1 MPNPLNPQFL
11 LEAVLKFPVEKNYIG
26 LGLLPQ
32 REVGAY
38 ELTWDVQQ
46 DENNL
51 AGVYAVN
58 GEIKAGHPRIYQQ
71 LFADVINI
79 GAARVLD
86 ADSVMALRDPG
97 VIGMTQ
103 GGGVVGAIR
112 AKAERKVAEALAD
125 ANSEVDASIEYL
137 IINALRGSINWP
149 PAGVTNPP
157 PGWGQTVFN
166 IDFKFDTRHTGNISA
181 ITGGAGV
188 PWSTIATAD
197 PARDLGAIAVNHQDN
212 AGVDMSEF
220 TLVCSRHVIR
230 HLANNTTFQTFFR
243 YKTENTMLNFNEVK
257 AWLQSQLGVN
267 IVVYDA
273 QYTYRSVSTGGAVT
287 ISRARFLPTNEI
299 LVIPNLKSIGQFST
313 APAKANNWQT
323 GKWTWI
329 DEKVNP
335 WVTMLGVGEIGFPM
349 LAHPEAIG
357 RYIINA

>member
-125 ANSEVDASIEYL
+125 ANSE
-137 IINALRGSINWP
+137 
-149 PAGVTNPP
+149 
-157 PGWGQTVFN
+157 
-166 IDFKFDTRHTGNISA
+166 
-181 ITGGAGV
+181 
-188 PWSTIATAD
+188 
-197 PARDLGAIAVNHQDN
+197 
-212 AGVDMSEF
+212 
-220 TLVCSRHVIR
+220 
-230 HLANNTTFQTFFR
+230 
-243 YKTENTMLNFNEVK
+243 
-257 AWLQSQLGVN
+257 
-267 IVVYDA
+267 
-273 QYTYRSVSTGGAVT
+273 
-287 ISRARFLPTNEI
+287 
-299 LVIPNLKSIGQFST
+299 
-313 APAKANNWQT
+313 
-323 GKWTWI
+323 
-329 DEKVNP
+329 
-335 WVTMLGVGEIGFPM
+335 
-349 LAHPEAIG
+349 
-357 RYIINA
+357 